1 MCSNSL
7 AQIVSLAT
15 QQQLI
20 LVSENERGQ
29 LYDNVSMIKSQAA
42 GLQAIAEKSIDDGD
56 IDQDSLHDLANL
68 SMQIKGNLGQLSHI
82 IAELSN
88 KQKGD

>member
-7 AQIVSLAT
+7 AQIVSLAS
-15 QQQLI
+15 QQHLI

-88 KQKGD
+88 KTKGE